1 MLLCS
6 VRARH
11 DALGSVAEGIGCYA
25 VVVRRKLEL
34 SLSYAPVRWTTMAC
48 EENVPTGPAEFMAR
62 LEDSSTIR
70 LTRVLHRASQGRQRP
85 MLIGSEIWCRIERRN
100 LTGRVTEV

>member
-11 DALGSVAEGIGCYA
+11 DALGSVAEGIGCD
-25 VVVRRKLEL
+25 RRKLEL

-70 LTRVLHRASQGRQRP
+70 LTRVLHEHRKGDRDQ
-85 MLIGSEIWCRIERRN
+85 C
-100 LTGRVTEV
+100 

>member
-11 DALGSVAEGIGCYA
+11 DALESVAEGIGCDA

-48 EENVPTGPAEFMAR
+48 EENVPTGPSSWPGLKTAR
-62 LEDSSTIR
+62 RSGLRGSCIE
-70 LTRVLHRASQGRQRP
+70 HRKGDRDQ
-85 MLIGSEIWCRIERRN
+85 C
-100 LTGRVTEV
+100 

>member
-11 DALGSVAEGIGCYA
+11 DALGSVAEGIGCDA

-34 SLSYAPVRWTTMAC
+34 SLSYAPDHDPILFSTANPADEVFGRHRLGSWSVSPEPNCASRLPWRNFGASFNFGLQRTHFRR
-48 EENVPTGPAEFMAR
+48 PT
-62 LEDSSTIR
+62 
-70 LTRVLHRASQGRQRP
+70 
-85 MLIGSEIWCRIERRN
+85 
-100 LTGRVTEV
+100 

>member
-11 DALGSVAEGIGCYA
+11 DALGSVAEGIGCDA

-48 EENVPTGPAEFMAR
+48 EDNVVLSEN
-62 LEDSSTIR
+62 LIR
-70 LTRVLHRASQGRQRP
+70 RRFAS
-85 MLIGSEIWCRIERRN
+85 
-100 LTGRVTEV
+100 